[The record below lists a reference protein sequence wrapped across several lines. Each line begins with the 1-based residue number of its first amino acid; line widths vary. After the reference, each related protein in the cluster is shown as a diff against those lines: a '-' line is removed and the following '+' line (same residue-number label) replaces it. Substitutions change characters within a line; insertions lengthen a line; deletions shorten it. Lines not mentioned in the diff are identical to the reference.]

1 MLDNCDLSGHFSKL
15 SGNPAYRHSLQE
27 VVGGCISCEGVHED
41 LAQQRVVPV
50 VNGSVMVSVVMVMVM
65 VVVVPLP
72 KGAVNVLY
80 VVS

>member
-41 LAQQRVVPV
+41 L
-50 VNGSVMVSVVMVMVM
+50 
-65 VVVVPLP
+65 
-72 KGAVNVLY
+72 GATEGGARREWLRHGLCGHGHGHGGGGGAGADGGGAT
-80 VVS
+80 S